1 MVLCSLNN
9 ILIENAILFK
19 SFVEIYWEI
28 IYNNINDYSYRRQ
41 KMIFNS
47 FDFIIFFIIVVF
59 LHYTLPHKFRWIM
72 LLIASCIFYMCWRP
86 ELILL
91 LLFSTFVNWSISLLI
106 DKHRDRAKGLLIL
119 SLIINFGLLFV
130 FKYMMFINHTFMD
143 IYNYFGWEYPINDFN
158 IILPMGISF
167 YTFQAASYTIDIYWD
182 GYKPEKNYFKF
193 TLFITFF
200 PQLVAG
206 PIERADRLLG
216 QLFTVKKINV
226 NNFTEGIKLM
236 IMGYFKKIVI
246 ADRAAM
252 LVDTVFNNCREYN
265 GMAFIIAALFFSFQ
279 IYGDFSGYSDIAR
292 GCAKILGIDLM
303 YNFDKPYF
311 SKSIKEF
318 WRRWHISLSTWIRD
332 YIYIPLGGSRC
343 SRERKYFNLMVTF
356 LASGLWHGANW
367 TYVLWGGIHGMFQ
380 VIGDI
385 KNTFMPKMDNFVVNF
400 FRIIITFML
409 VAFAW
414 IFFRA
419 NTISDAFY
427 IVGHLFNDIGR
438 ITDAQYIYEM
448 FNNFG
453 LQLFEI
459 LLVAGAILIL
469 MLSEMISY
477 KSEDIDKFMDKVP
490 FVFRFAYYYVLVII
504 IFGIGVFSGGGQF
517 IYFQF

>member
-1 MVLCSLNN
+1 
-9 ILIENAILFK
+9 
-19 SFVEIYWEI
+19 
-28 IYNNINDYSYRRQ
+28 
-41 KMIFNS
+41 MIFNS
-47 FDFIIFFIIVVF
+47 FDFVIFFITVVF
-59 LHYTLPHKFRWIM
+59 LHYTLPHKLRWIM

-86 ELILL
+86 ELIVL
-91 LLFSTFVNWSISLLI
+91 LLFSTFVNWGISLLI
-106 DKHRDRAKGLLIL
+106 DKYRNRAKALLIL
-119 SLIINFGLLFV
+119 SIVINFGLLFV
-130 FKYMMFINHTFMD
+130 FKYMMFINHTFMF
-143 IYNYFGWEYPINDFN
+143 IYEYFGWQYPINDFN

-216 QLFTVKKINV
+216 QLFTKKKFNV
-226 NNFTEGIKLM
+226 NNFTEGIRLM

-246 ADRAAM
+246 ADRAAV
-252 LVDTVFNNCREYN
+252 LVDTVFNNCREFT
-265 GMAFIIAALFFSFQ
+265 GISFIIAVVFFSFQ

-292 GCAKILGIDLM
+292 GCARILDIDLM

-318 WRRWHISLSTWIRD
+318 WRRWHISLSSWLRD
-332 YIYIPLGGSRC
+332 YVYIPLGGSRC
-343 SRERKYFNLMVTF
+343 SRARKYFNIMVTF

-367 TYVLWGGIHGMFQ
+367 TYVLWGGLHGAFQ

-385 KNTFMPKMDNFVVNF
+385 KNMFMPKMDNFVINF
-400 FRIIITFML
+400 FRIIITYVL
-409 VAFAW
+409 VVFAW

-419 NTISDAFY
+419 NTLGDAVY
-427 IVGHLFNDIGR
+427 IAGNLFNDIANIGNM
-438 ITDAQYIYEM
+438 QYMYELV
-448 FNNFG
+448 NNLG
-453 LQLFEI
+453 LQIFEI
-459 LLVAGAILIL
+459 VLVAGAILIL
-469 MLSEMISY
+469 VFSEIISY
-477 KSEDIDKFMDKVP
+477 KSEDIDKFMEKVP
-490 FVFRFAYYYVLVII
+490 FVFRFGYYYILVVI